1 MIKYIFKR
9 FYHMILVLLIVSIIV
24 FFVMSF
30 TGDPVLMLVPLDAT
44 QAQIDA
50 ARIQLGLDKP
60 LLVQYGIFLKNML
73 RGDLGNSYAF
83 RQSAIKLIIERMPAT
98 FELVI
103 ISIIISIF
111 LAIPLGVYAGAYP
124 KKRSS
129 KTIMLA
135 SLLGISLPN
144 FWVGMMLIFIFAVQL
159 QVMPSFG
166 RGDVIEIIGLR
177 LSILTK
183 DGLKHLIL
191 PATMLSIQS
200 MAVLLRLTRAGMME
214 VMKQDFI
221 KFARAKGALTKT
233 ILFKHALKNVL
244 IPVIT
249 VFGIQIG
256 KIIAFATVT
265 ETIFAWPGMGKLL
278 IDSINRSDRPVIVA
292 YLLVVSFIFVC
303 LNFFVD
309 LMYTFIDPRIDL
321 R

>member
-1 MIKYIFKR
+1 
-9 FYHMILVLLIVSIIV
+9 
-24 FFVMSF
+24 
-30 TGDPVLMLVPLDAT
+30 MLT
-44 QAQIDA
+44 
-50 ARIQLGLDKP
+50 
-60 LLVQYGIFLKNML
+60 
-73 RGDLGNSYAF
+73 
-83 RQSAIKLIIERMPAT
+83 
-98 FELVI
+98 
-103 ISIIISIF
+103 
-111 LAIPLGVYAGAYP
+111 
-124 KKRSS
+124 
-129 KTIMLA
+129 

-159 QVMPSFG
+159 QIMPSFG
-166 RGDVIEIIGLR
+166 RGDIIEIVGLR

-191 PATMLSIQS
+191 PAIMLSIQS

-221 KFARAKGALTKT
+221 KFARAKGALTRT

>member
-9 FYHMILVLLIVSIIV
+9 FYHMILVLFIVSIIV

-50 ARIQLGLDKP
+50 ARIELGLDQP
-60 LLVQYGIFLKNML
+60 LLVQYGIFLKNLL

-83 RQSAIKLIIERMPAT
+83 KQSAIKLIIERMPAT
-98 FELVI
+98 FELVVF
-103 ISIIISIF
+103 SIIISIF

-129 KTIMLA
+129 KAIMLA

-166 RGDVIEIIGLR
+166 RGDIIEIVGLR

-191 PATMLSIQS
+191 PAVMLSIQS

-221 KFARAKGALTKT
+221 KFARAKGALTRT

>member
-9 FYHMILVLLIVSIIV
+9 FYHMILVLFIVSIIV

-50 ARIQLGLDKP
+50 ARIELGLDQP
-60 LLVQYGIFLKNML
+60 LLVQYGIFLKNLL

-83 RQSAIKLIIERMPAT
+83 KQSAIKLIIERMPAT
-98 FELVI
+98 FELVVF
-103 ISIIISIF
+103 SIIISIF

-129 KTIMLA
+129 KAIMLT

-166 RGDVIEIIGLR
+166 RGDIIEIVGLR

-191 PATMLSIQS
+191 PAVMLSIQS

-221 KFARAKGALTKT
+221 KFARAKGALTRT

>member
-9 FYHMILVLLIVSIIV
+9 FYHMILVLFIVSIIV

-50 ARIQLGLDKP
+50 ARIELGLDQP
-60 LLVQYGIFLKNML
+60 LLVQYGIFLKNLL

-83 RQSAIKLIIERMPAT
+83 KQSAIKLIIERMPAT
-98 FELVI
+98 FELVLF
-103 ISIIISIF
+103 SIIISIF

-129 KTIMLA
+129 KAIMLA

-166 RGDVIEIIGLR
+166 RGDIIEIVGLR

-191 PATMLSIQS
+191 PAVMLSIQS

-221 KFARAKGALTKT
+221 KFARAKGALTRT

>member
-9 FYHMILVLLIVSIIV
+9 FYHMILVLFIVSIIV

-50 ARIQLGLDKP
+50 ARIELGLDQP
-60 LLVQYGIFLKNML
+60 LLVQYGIFLKNLL

-83 RQSAIKLIIERMPAT
+83 KQSAIKLIIERMPAT
-98 FELVI
+98 FELVVF
-103 ISIIISIF
+103 SIIISIF

-129 KTIMLA
+129 KAIMLA

-166 RGDVIEIIGLR
+166 RGDIIEIVGLR

-191 PATMLSIQS
+191 PAIMLSIQS

-221 KFARAKGALTKT
+221 KFARAKGALTRT

>member
-9 FYHMILVLLIVSIIV
+9 FYHMILVLFIVSIIV

-50 ARIQLGLDKP
+50 ARIELGLDQP
-60 LLVQYGIFLKNML
+60 LLVQYGIFLKNLL

-83 RQSAIKLIIERMPAT
+83 KQSAIKLIIERMPAT
-98 FELVI
+98 FELVVF
-103 ISIIISIF
+103 SIIISIF

-129 KTIMLA
+129 KAIMLT

-166 RGDVIEIIGLR
+166 RGDIIEIVGLR

-191 PATMLSIQS
+191 PAVMLSIQS

-221 KFARAKGALTKT
+221 KFARAKGALTRT

-278 IDSINRSDRPVIVA
+278 IDSINRPDRPVIVA
-292 YLLVVSFIFVC
+292 YLLVV
-303 LNFFVD
+303 
-309 LMYTFIDPRIDL
+309 
-321 R
+321 